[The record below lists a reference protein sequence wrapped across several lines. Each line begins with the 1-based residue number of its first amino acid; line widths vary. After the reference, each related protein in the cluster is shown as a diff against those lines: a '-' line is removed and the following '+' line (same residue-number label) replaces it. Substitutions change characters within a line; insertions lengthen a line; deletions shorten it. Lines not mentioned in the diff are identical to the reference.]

1 MSTLQQDTT
10 SASQEASSISKLN
23 IIQNDPKF
31 ELESI
36 ENQSLI
42 FRKKLF
48 IKTLDPIKENPEKPE
63 NYRTVTVKCLY
74 PSCR

>member
-10 SASQEASSISKLN
+10 STSQEASSISKLN
-23 IIQNDPKF
+23 IIQNDPIF

-36 ENQSLI
+36 ENQPPI

-48 IKTLDPIKENPEKPE
+48 IKTLDPPKENLEKPE

-74 PSCR
+74 PSC